1 MLWNLKL
8 SQDVQKR
15 SLHFP
20 GFTGVYLTRNS
31 DRIVIQ
37 TPSSAKNLGGPALR
51 IMVHMKSCR
60 SIWDESR
67 CHISKTIQ
75 SAKHPAKEMS
85 LKFAVFTCQIFF
97 QRIPQQHKWD
107 LWTLHSFWSC
117 YLNRG
122 PRNVANSRCANS
134 DWSQFQRS
142 LMGVMPTDISNMAI
156 QADVSK
162 LWSEIKAKHQST
174 TTATTTTT
182 SWGKKLFSRSNVH
195 IPNK

>member
-1 MLWNLKL
+1 MGHIKSYLVFGVYTFAPSFQLQQTVCPKTIILRTSKIRHIPMLWNLKL

-107 LWTLHSFWSC
+107 L
-117 YLNRG
+117 
-122 PRNVANSRCANS
+122 
-134 DWSQFQRS
+134 
-142 LMGVMPTDISNMAI
+142 
-156 QADVSK
+156 
-162 LWSEIKAKHQST
+162 
-174 TTATTTTT
+174 
-182 SWGKKLFSRSNVH
+182 
-195 IPNK
+195 